1 MMHSCIYEGRVWH
14 HRMTPVDHRFKYRLY
29 MAYLDLD
36 DLPQLTGPRGLI
48 SKRRLATASFRRADH
63 LHGTSGDLQTD
74 LRQLILERAGVT
86 VQGPIRLL
94 TQLRYFGYFFSPLN
108 LYYCFDSA
116 GEAVQAI
123 VAEVNNTPWREQH
136 CYVLWEGN
144 QTPGKAHLRYVHRK
158 EFHVSPFMEMD
169 YDYRWRLSVPGDSAV
184 RAIAERAWRRNVLR
198 GGHDP
203 RTTAADPRA
212 THTTVLSFPDDDRP
226 DCRSDPLASLEI
238 MVEEMSVLLASEK
251 AAGVTQPIGDNA

>member
-1 MMHSCIYEGRVWH
+1 
-14 HRMTPVDHRFKYRLY
+14 MTPVDHRFKYRLY

-36 DLPQLTGPRGLI
+36 ELPQLTGPRGLI

-74 LRQLILERAGVT
+74 LRQLIVERTGVT

-169 YDYRWRLSVPGDSAV
+169 YDYRWRLSVPGDSAFV
-184 RAIAERAWRRNVLR
+184 QLQNVR
-198 GGHDP
+198 GGETCFEAGMTLERRP
-203 RTTAADPRA
+203 LTRGQLTR
-212 THTTVLSFPDDDRP
+212 LSFRFPMMTAQIVAAIHWQALKLWWKKCP
-226 DCRSDPLASLEI
+226 FYSHPKKQQA
-238 MVEEMSVLLASEK
+238 LLSR
-251 AAGVTQPIGDNA
+251 